1 MCQIQ
6 GFTLCF
12 LGRYFSHNIVVG
24 NIFHPLSYRIQ
35 AKMVAR
41 QIIIIII
48 IIIITIITIIIIM
61 VY

>member
-48 IIIITIITIIIIM
+48 IITIITIIIIM